1 MILGRGWERSGLAKT
16 ITLKDL
22 FINKLKTGG
31 VVFGTQDE
39 PNIRE
44 EKRRRSVGIIGWWV
58 LLLGPH
64 SSSKPKCVCVC
75 VFARARP
82 RPRSSVDPI

>member
-1 MILGRGWERSGLAKT
+1 MGEIGVGKT

-44 EKRRRSVGIIGWWV
+44 EKRREEGLWELLVGGFCSSVLIHRQN
-58 LLLGPH
+58 P
-64 SSSKPKCVCVC
+64 SVCVC

-82 RPRSSVDPI
+82 RQRSSVDPI